1 MAVFRNHRQTIV
13 KSERER
19 NIKKDKILIE
29 VAKDEEI
36 GEYVKGFKVIKP
48 VKRFGKYYVLV
59 ENK

>member
-1 MAVFRNHRQTIV
+1 MATSRGRRTMVI

-19 NIKKDKILIE
+19 NKRKDKILIE